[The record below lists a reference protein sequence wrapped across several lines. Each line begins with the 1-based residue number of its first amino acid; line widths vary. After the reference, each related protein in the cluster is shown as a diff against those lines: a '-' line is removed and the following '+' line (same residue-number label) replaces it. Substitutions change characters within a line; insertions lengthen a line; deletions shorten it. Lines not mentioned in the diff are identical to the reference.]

1 MVTDLFVPS
10 SVMMAELVTQLAGAA
25 SAPAC
30 SNPKPVVSAD
40 AHETVTCVSERSTE
54 SAGRAGRYARATL
67 ADTLLPAIANWP
79 PAYKSLPD
87 TASASTRSFIPEP
100 IAVQLS
106 PFHLAMTLAITSPT
120 AVKSPPMQRLPAPST
135 TAASTG
141 PFAPDMLGFM
151 VLQLAS
157 LNVGPFCARISI
169 FEKRSSTPR
178 SAAGAQRSVGFWDT
192 PIFFRRAL
200 H

>member
-1 MVTDLFVPS
+1 MKISGSISLYGLRRRKNCELFLAGRVTDLFVPS

-87 TASASTRSFIPEP
+87 T
-100 IAVQLS
+100 
-106 PFHLAMTLAITSPT
+106 
-120 AVKSPPMQRLPAPST
+120 
-135 TAASTG
+135 
-141 PFAPDMLGFM
+141 
-151 VLQLAS
+151 
-157 LNVGPFCARISI
+157 
-169 FEKRSSTPR
+169 
-178 SAAGAQRSVGFWDT
+178 
-192 PIFFRRAL
+192 
-200 H
+200 